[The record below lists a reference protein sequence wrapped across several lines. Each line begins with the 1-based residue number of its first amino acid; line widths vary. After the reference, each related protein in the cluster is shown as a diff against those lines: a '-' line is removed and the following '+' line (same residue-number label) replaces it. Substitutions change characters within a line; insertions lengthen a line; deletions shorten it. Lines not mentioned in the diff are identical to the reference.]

1 MVTISTYAKE
11 NVNAALPALANLW
24 LLASRTSQKLLCRCL
39 LHAAKAEAFSLAIVK
54 DEKESVDRIQ
64 NSGEKQTGTLF
75 LGLPRTGS

>member
-1 MVTISTYAKE
+1 MVTI
-11 NVNAALPALANLW
+11 
-24 LLASRTSQKLLCRCL
+24 
-39 LHAAKAEAFSLAIVK
+39 LHAATAEAFSLAIVK